1 MLGRRILRI
10 KAFKTLYGYAVT
22 GRMTLDEAMEN
33 LDKSCEATRDLYL
46 YMLAIISPLTKEAAA
61 RIKLAREKFNPTEED
76 LRPNTKFAEN
86 KVAEL
91 FDNDPDFQK
100 VISRKGL
107 SWQPYDILIGSVLD
121 SLKEKEYFKKYM
133 ASPERSLKEDCKLFT
148 RIFEEEFVDNAQLY
162 PILEDKSI
170 YWTDDLAYALT
181 FCCRTLNET
190 AAGAQWRMPD
200 LYQSDML
207 RKKKPSADVQSD
219 REFVRRLL
227 KNAFAGYEGYFA
239 MISEALKGWSSDRL
253 NCIDIALIVLGLAE
267 AETFPEIPVRVTIN
281 EYVEI
286 SKFFS
291 QKSSAFV
298 NGVLDR
304 LISKM
309 AEDGKIVKNADVRP
323 QA

>member
-10 KAFKTLYGYAVT
+10 KAFKTLYAYAVT
-22 GRMTLDEAMEN
+22 GKMTLDEAMDN

-46 YMLAIISPLTKEAAA
+46 YMLAVISPLTAEAAA
-61 RIKLAREKFNPTEED
+61 RIKSAREKFNPTEED

-86 KVAEL
+86 RLAVL

-100 VISRKGL
+100 IVTKKGL
-107 SWQPYDILIGSVLD
+107 SWQPYDILIASVLD
-121 SLKEKEYFKKYM
+121 SVREKDYFKKYM
-133 ASPERSLKEDCKLFT
+133 ASPERSLKEDCSLFAK
-148 RIFEEEFVDNAQLY
+148 IFEEEFVDNQQLY

-170 YWTDDLAYALT
+170 YWADDLAYALN
-181 FCCRTLNET
+181 FCCRTLNEL
-190 AAGAQWRMPD
+190 AGGEQWRLPD

-239 MISEALKGWSSDRL
+239 RISEALKGWSSDRL

-267 AETFPEIPVRVTIN
+267 AESFPEIPVRVTIN

-286 SKFFS
+286 SKYFS
-291 QKSSAFV
+291 QKGSPFV

-304 LISKM
+304 LIAKM
-309 AEDGKIVKNADVRP
+309 VEEGKIRKNAEVRP

>member
-10 KAFKTLYGYAVT
+10 KAFKTLYAYAVT
-22 GRMTLDEAMEN
+22 GRMTLDEAMDN

-46 YMLAIISPLTKEAAA
+46 YMLAIISPLTAEAAA
-61 RIKLAREKFNPTEED
+61 RIKYAREKFNPTEED

-86 KVAEL
+86 KLAEL
-91 FDNDPDFQK
+91 LGNDPDFQK
-100 VISRKGL
+100 IVSRKGL

-121 SLKEKEYFKKYM
+121 SIREKDYFKKYM
-133 ASPERSLKEDCKLFT
+133 ASPERSLKEDCRLFT
-148 RIFEEEFVDNAQLY
+148 KIFEEEFVDNQQLY

-170 YWTDDLAYALT
+170 YWPDDLAYALT
-181 FCCRTLNET
+181 FCCRTLNDLASGE
-190 AAGAQWRMPD
+190 QWRMPD

-207 RKKKPSADVQSD
+207 RKKKPAADVQSD
-219 REFVRRLL
+219 RDFVRRLL
-227 KNAFAGYEGYFA
+227 KNAFTGYEGYFA

-267 AETFPEIPVRVTIN
+267 AESFPEIPVRVTIN

-291 QKSSAFV
+291 QKGSAFV

-304 LISKM
+304 LIARMS
-309 AEDGKIVKNADVRP
+309 EEGKIVKNAQVRP

>member
-46 YMLAIISPLTKEAAA
+46 YMLAVISPLTAEAAA
-61 RIKLAREKFNPTEED
+61 RIKAAKEKFNPTEED
-76 LRPNTKFAEN
+76 LSPNTKFAEN
-86 KVAEL
+86 RLAAL
-91 FDNDPDFQK
+91 LDNDPDFQK
-100 VISRKGL
+100 ILSKKGL
-107 SWQPYDILIGSVLD
+107 SWQPYDILIASVLD
-121 SLKEKEYFKKYM
+121 SVREKEYFKRYM

-148 RIFEEEFVDNAQLY
+148 RIFEEEFADNAQLHA
-162 PILEDKSI
+162 ILEDKSI
-170 YWTDDLAYALT
+170 YWTDDIAYALT
-181 FCCRTLNET
+181 FCCHTLKDL
-190 AAGAQWRMPD
+190 AAGEQWRLPE

-207 RKKKPSADVQSD
+207 RKRKPAADLQSD

-239 MISEALKGWSSDRL
+239 RISEALKGWSSDRL

-267 AETFPEIPVRVTIN
+267 AESFPEIPVRVTIN

-291 QKSSAFV
+291 LKSSAFV

-304 LISKM
+304 LINKM
-309 AEDGKIVKNADVRP
+309 EEEGKISKKPLAR
-323 QA
+323 Q